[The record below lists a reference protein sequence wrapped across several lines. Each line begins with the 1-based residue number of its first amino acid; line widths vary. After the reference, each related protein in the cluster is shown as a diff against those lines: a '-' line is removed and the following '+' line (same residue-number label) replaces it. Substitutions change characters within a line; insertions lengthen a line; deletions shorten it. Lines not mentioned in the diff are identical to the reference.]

1 MRKKERA
8 LWLLEELK
16 RLYPNAHCALHY
28 QTPFQLLIATI
39 LSAQCTDERVNQV
52 TAKLFEK
59 YPDAYAFASADL
71 NVLMQDVKPTGFYR
85 NKALSILE
93 TATTIVNDYGGETP
107 RELKQLTALR
117 GVGRKTASVVMGN
130 AFDNAE
136 GVVVDTHIGRLS
148 RRLGLTKHQS
158 PEKVEQDLIRLIP
171 RSEWVLFPHL
181 MISHGRAVCKARKA
195 QCDHCALAI
204 HCPAIL

>member
-71 NVLMQDVKPTGFYR
+71 DVLMQDVKPTGFYR

-93 TATTIVNDYGGETP
+93 TSTIIVNDYGGETP

-195 QCDHCALAI
+195 QCHHCALAI

>member
-1 MRKKERA
+1 MKKKERA

-16 RLYPNAHCALHY
+16 RLYPDAHCALHY
-28 QTPFQLLIATI
+28 QTSFQLLIATI

-52 TAKLFEK
+52 TEKLFKK
-59 YPDAYAFASADL
+59 YPDVYAFANADL
-71 NVLMQDVKPTGFYR
+71 DVLTQDVKPTGFYR
-85 NKALSILE
+85 NKALSIFE
-93 TATTIVNDYGGETP
+93 TSRIIVSEYHGETP

-130 AFDNAE
+130 AFNNAE
-136 GVVVDTHIGRLS
+136 GVVVDTHVGRLS

-171 RSEWVLFPHL
+171 KKEWVLFPHL
-181 MISHGRAVCKARKA
+181 MISHGRALCKARKA
-195 QCDHCALAI
+195 QCEQCALAV
-204 HCPAIL
+204 HCPALL

>member
-16 RLYPNAHCALHY
+16 RLYPEAHCALHY

-52 TAKLFEK
+52 TATLFEK
-59 YPDAYAFASADL
+59 YPDAYAFAQADL
-71 NVLMQDVKPTGFYR
+71 DVLMQDVKPTGFYR

-93 TATTIVNDYGGETP
+93 TSRAIVTEYDGETP
-107 RELKQLTALR
+107 RELSQLTALR

-136 GVVVDTHIGRLS
+136 GVVVDTHGGRLS
-148 RRLGLTKHQS
+148 RRLGLTRHQD
-158 PEKVEQDLIRLIP
+158 PIKVEQDLIRLIP
-171 RSEWVLFPHL
+171 RSAWVLFPHL

-195 QCDHCALAI
+195 QCDHCALAV

>member
-1 MRKKERA
+1 MKKKERA

-16 RLYPNAHCALHY
+16 RLYPDAHCALHY
-28 QTPFQLLIATI
+28 ETPFQLLIATI

-52 TAKLFEK
+52 TAKLFKK
-59 YPDAYAFASADL
+59 YPDVYAFANADL
-71 NVLMQDVKPTGFYR
+71 EVLAQDVKSTGFYR

-93 TATTIVNDYGGETP
+93 TSRVIVAEYGGETP

-130 AFDNAE
+130 AFNHVE

-158 PEKVEQDLIRLIP
+158 PEKVEQDLMRLIP
-171 RSEWVLFPHL
+171 KQEWVLFPHL

-195 QCDHCALAI
+195 QCEQCALAV

>member
-16 RLYPNAHCALHY
+16 RLYPEAHCALHY

-52 TAKLFEK
+52 TATLFEK
-59 YPDAYAFASADL
+59 YPDAYAFAQADL
-71 NVLMQDVKPTGFYR
+71 DVLMQDVKPTGFYR

-93 TATTIVNDYGGETP
+93 TSRAIVTEYDGETP
-107 RELKQLTALR
+107 RELSQLTALR

-136 GVVVDTHIGRLS
+136 GVVVDTHVGRLS
-148 RRLGLTKHQS
+148 RRLGLTRHQD
-158 PEKVEQDLIRLIP
+158 PIKVEQDLIRLIP
-171 RSEWVLFPHL
+171 RSAWVLFPHL

-195 QCDHCALAI
+195 QCDHCALAV

>member
-8 LWLLEELK
+8 LWLIDELK
-16 RLYPNAHCALHY
+16 RLYPDAHCALNY

-52 TAKLFEK
+52 TETLFK
-59 YPDAYAFASADL
+59 TYPDVFAFAEANL
-71 NVLMQDVKPTGFYR
+71 AELELAVKPTGFYR

-93 TATTIVNDYGGETP
+93 TSQRLVALHQGEVP
-107 RELKQLTALR
+107 CDMQALTALR

-130 AFDNAE
+130 AFNAAE
-136 GVVVDTHIGRLS
+136 GVVVDTHVGRLS
-148 RRLGLTKHQS
+148 RRMGLTRHQQ
-158 PEKVEQDLIRLIP
+158 PEKVEQDLMRLIP

-181 MISHGRAVCKARKA
+181 MISHGRGPCKSRKA
-195 QCDHCALAI
+195 DCAKCPLEH
-204 HCPAIL
+204 HCPALL